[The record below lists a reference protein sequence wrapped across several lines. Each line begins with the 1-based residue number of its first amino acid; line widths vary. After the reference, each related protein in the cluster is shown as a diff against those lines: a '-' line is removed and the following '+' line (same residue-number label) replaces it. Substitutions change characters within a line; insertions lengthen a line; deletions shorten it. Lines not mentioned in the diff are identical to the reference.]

1 MRFNLLLRK
10 CGMICWIEF
19 PEWSGIQSSTTNQNK
34 FRIAWLRLNYRLNS
48 FWSQLQLDWNH
59 SLRAKPHSDFKI
71 KPDFRNEW
79 PVIKLLFRQIKPINQ
94 PAVKS
99 NSITELNVFNSLISF
114 VWLNCS
120 WFGLIYLANYCYNN
134 IHSVISV
141 WFNQT

>member
-1 MRFNLLLRK
+1 
-10 CGMICWIEF
+10 MICWIEF

-79 PVIKLLFRQIKPINQ
+79 PVIKLMHYSYSPIKYWNHAIQ
-94 PAVKS
+94 HC
-99 NSITELNVFNSLISF
+99 LNILIVS
-114 VWLNCS
+114 
-120 WFGLIYLANYCYNN
+120 NYCYNN
-134 IHSVISV
+134 NSLAALIKSGNKSRNEFKLNWMSSVSIFIHG
-141 WFNQT
+141 WFRID